1 MVIRMSDN
9 PLPEHEWYTSSDA
22 RAVIDAAR
30 PSLLDRRRRATL
42 DLLVARFILAR
53 WPDDRLFADA
63 AEVLRRHAHRTATEG
78 ELDVALQRIA
88 EGRACDGG
96 YLQGDAATVYQL
108 LSPIQD
114 PRRRI
119 FLMWPPALAL
129 PHLRDVVPYPGW
141 RDLRADHAWLSWAG
155 GLCPKLAE
163 AIDHEGAYE
172 RLPILADAL
181 EEAGC
186 ADTRLLGHLRRPDG
200 HGLGC
205 WAVGLLLGRFGR
217 RPN

>member
-1 MVIRMSDN
+1 LTPPAPHV
-9 PLPEHEWYTSSDA
+9 HHTATDA
-22 RAVIDAAR
+22 ELDA
-30 PSLLDRRRRATL
+30 
-42 DLLVARFILAR
+42 
-53 WPDDRLFADA
+53 
-63 AEVLRRHAHRTATEG
+63 VLRR
-78 ELDVALQRIA
+78 IA
-88 EGRACDGG
+88 EDRACDGRF
-96 YLQGDAATVYQL
+96 LRGDAATVYQL

-114 PRRRI
+114 TRRRL
-119 FLMWPPALAL
+119 FLLQPASLAL

-141 RDLRADHAWLSWAG
+141 PDLRADHAWLSWAG

-186 ADTRLLGHLRRPDG
+186 GDARVLGHLRRPDG
-200 HGLGC
+200 RGPGC
-205 WAVGLLLGRFGR
+205 WGVELVLGRFDR